1 METDMLMMP
10 VRIGDM
16 DEEATPHSLVYDD
29 RQDDRPSHSASMCD
43 SLIAKDNDVS
53 KASSVYI
60 LCFRRDLLL
69 LRYKCI
75 PAGVVSAS
83 RSNTPA
89 HNLNT
94 VLANVSLIPVSSLLV
109 IEGAAN
115 LHVRLSSSISAFY
128 VSEDSMEYMY
138 GYKNWTRPRQAWIR
152 IGHLAILFMH

>member
-1 METDMLMMP
+1 MLMMP

-16 DEEATPHSLVYDD
+16 DEEATAHPLGYDD

-75 PAGVVSAS
+75 LAGVVSAS

-89 HNLNT
+89 HKLNT
-94 VLANVSLIPVSSLLV
+94 VLANVSLIPVSS
-109 IEGAAN
+109 

-128 VSEDSMEYMY
+128 VSEDSMEY

-152 IGHLAILFMH
+152 IGHLAILFYALV